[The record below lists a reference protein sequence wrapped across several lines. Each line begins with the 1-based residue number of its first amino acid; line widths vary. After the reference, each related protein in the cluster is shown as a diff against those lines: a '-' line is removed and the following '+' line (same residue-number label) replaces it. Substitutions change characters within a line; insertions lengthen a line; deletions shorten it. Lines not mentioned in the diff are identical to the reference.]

1 MQNKTF
7 YVRRALAFALAGSM
21 MTTVF
26 LLMLQGRWQ
35 EAIPLHLCSLAA
47 LAAVILAL
55 RPRVYLLDF
64 LWYLGMPGAALALLF
79 PAPAVSRFQTLMTGS
94 YVTTHAL
101 ILLIPAYLMVL
112 GMRPGTYASGRMLLT
127 LNAVALCAA
136 LVNGALGTDFLFLSA
151 PAAGTPLE
159 AVYQLGMP
167 AYLCCLELLMAALCL
182 MMERLARMLCAE
194 NPAVMR

>member
-1 MQNKTF
+1 MQNMTF

-21 MTTVF
+21 MTTLF
-26 LLMLQGRWQ
+26 LLIVQGRWR
-35 EAIPLHLCSLAA
+35 EAIPLHLCSMAA

-79 PAPAVSRFQTLMTGS
+79 PAPAVSRFQALMTCS
-94 YVTTHAL
+94 YVVTHAL

-112 GMRPGTYASGRMLLT
+112 GMRPGAYASGRMLLV
-127 LNAVALCAA
+127 LNAAALCAA
-136 LVNGALGTDFLFLSA
+136 AVNGVLGTDFLFLSA

-159 AVYQLGMP
+159 AVYALGTP
-167 AYLCCLELLMAALCL
+167 VYLCFLEVLMASLCL
-182 MMERLARMLCAE
+182 MMERFARALSAAHK
-194 NPAVMR
+194 PA

>member
-1 MQNKTF
+1 MQNMTF
-7 YVRRALAFALAGSM
+7 RVRRALAFALCASM
-21 MTTVF
+21 AATLF
-26 LLMLQGRWQ
+26 LLIVQGRWR

-79 PAPAVSRFQTLMTGS
+79 PAPAVSRFQALMTCS
-94 YVTTHAL
+94 YVVTHAL

-112 GMRPGTYASGRMLLT
+112 GMRPGAYASGRMLLV
-127 LNAVALCAA
+127 LNAAALCAA
-136 LVNGALGTDFLFLSA
+136 AVNGVLGTDFLFLSA

-159 AVYQLGMP
+159 AVYALGVP
-167 AYLCCLELLMAALCL
+167 VYLCFLEVLMAALCL
-182 MMERLARMLCAE
+182 MMERFARALSAAHK
-194 NPAVMR
+194 PA